1 MEYIVKYVKYPR
13 SYPEVARSCPEV
25 ARSCLEVA
33 RSCPE
38 VVSKW
43 GRNDQH
49 FLKKPFSY
57 ESSGQTPKLK
67 SFVYGSSNHD
77 LFKKKVDS
85 IGKLHS
91 DSRILVGTLFFI

>member
-1 MEYIVKYVKYPR
+1 MGYSITNIKYIKYSGLGMDSNHFFMIFGQCWTIWDKTRKMSGAKQPT
-13 SYPEVARSCPEV
+13 
-25 ARSCLEVA
+25 
-33 RSCPE
+33 
-38 VVSKW
+38 
-43 GRNDQH
+43 
-49 FLKKPFSY
+49 FLKKQFSY

-91 DSRILVGTLFFI
+91 SSRILVGTLFFI